1 MLSLLHVFLKVTL
14 KTFLKVLLR
23 VFEGFAILMKNLK
36 SALEN
41 IKITQFFEIKTHVKK
56 KKISNKKNLTR
67 EETRK
72 PKLHKAF
79 LPTLCHLITQYN
91 PLLPNP
97 GP

>member
-56 KKISNKKNLTR
+56 KKNFQQKKSYQRRDKKT
-67 EETRK
+67 
-72 PKLHKAF
+72 
-79 LPTLCHLITQYN
+79 
-91 PLLPNP
+91 
-97 GP
+97 